1 MPPTIAANN
10 GNRPTIGSPLKIR
23 IPKNDNN
30 GNNANAYSSDEVEGI
45 IYDIEFA
52 AYEYIGAL
60 NENDIDKANPFRNQM
75 LELLEEFNV
84 SIKDE
89 NKNYRNGATKH
100 IDMIMEQV
108 MQAIED
114 YKERVKKANNSN
126 NSNKSRKNKNRKNKT
141 RKNK

>member
-89 NKNYRNGATKH
+89 NKNYRNG
-100 IDMIMEQV
+100 EQV

>member
-1 MPPTIAANN
+1 MPPTIAPNN
-10 GNRPTIGSPLKIR
+10 RNLPTIGSPLKIR
-23 IPKNDNN
+23 IPKNANN
-30 GNNANAYSSDEVEGI
+30 GNNANAYSSDKVEGI
-45 IYDIEFA
+45 IYDIELA

-60 NENDIDKANPFRNQM
+60 NENDIDKANPFRNEM

-89 NKNYRNGATKH
+89 NKNYRNGATNH
-100 IDMIMEQV
+100 IDMIMGQV

-114 YKERVKKANNSN
+114 YKERVKKANNTN
-126 NSNKSRKNKNRKNKT
+126 NSNKSRKNKNRKNKS